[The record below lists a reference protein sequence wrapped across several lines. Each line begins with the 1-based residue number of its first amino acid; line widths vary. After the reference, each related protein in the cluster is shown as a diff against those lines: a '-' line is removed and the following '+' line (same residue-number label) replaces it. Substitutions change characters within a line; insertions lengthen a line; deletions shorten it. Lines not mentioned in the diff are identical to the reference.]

1 MGVILRQGVREM
13 GTSLEL
19 RTSQKDKLFDLLV
32 IAMENEKAGI
42 EVIGLKSV
50 ITKSKALMEQ
60 EDIAFVEKMV
70 KELA

>member
-1 MGVILRQGVREM
+1 M

-32 IAMENEKAGI
+32 IKMENEKAGI
-42 EVIGLKSV
+42 EVKGLKSV
-50 ITKSKALMEQ
+50 ITKAKALMEQ

-70 KELA
+70 KELV